1 MPNLCWFYVVPS
13 YYPLWQVDSIWKTTQ
28 VKFDLGMNPYVQCI
42 VSPKQYVILDIW
54 AKLFIAHWDFW
65 CSGHASCIMLNQCV
79 SAEQAELFVEVQ
91 ACQLILRDS
100 GNGFA
105 LNISISNIMQD
116 SGEPFYISLWSTY
129 TFYNVFHTSYHY
141 LPSLKGNYHL
151 IFPLVHFFLSRQLI
165 DEKMRRSLGW
175 TSCLQ
180 WVWLPRSRRLYRA

>member
-1 MPNLCWFYVVPS
+1 MLFVLIWGWSNKMPNLCWFYVVPS

-65 CSGHASCIMLNQCV
+65 CSGHASCILLNQCV

-129 TFYNVFHTSYHY
+129 TFNNVFPYILSLSPFIEIK
-141 LPSLKGNYHL
+141 LPSDISISSL
-151 IFPLVHFFLSRQLI
+151 LS
-165 DEKMRRSLGW
+165 
-175 TSCLQ
+175 LQ
-180 WVWLPRSRRLYRA
+180 TTNRWENA